1 MFRAGCDLSEIIN
14 FLVEKLKTVESLE
27 KLTIIDPYFF
37 KYSHSKFAIPKNVMV
52 DTLSNFTELQIL
64 EIVTPSD
71 YTVAKK
77 EKLELEIKKIIP
89 NLELNIVH
97 TQGFHD
103 RFWIMNER
111 KGFIVGTSLNGMT
124 NKHFFIQD
132 EFLSDKDIRELL
144 EIYRET

>member
-1 MFRAGCDLSEIIN
+1 MFRAGCDLNEIIA
-14 FLVEKLKTVESLE
+14 FLVKKLKTVNSLE

-37 KYSHSKFAIPKNVMV
+37 KYSNSKFAIPKNVMV
-52 DTLSNFTELQIL
+52 DTLSNFTELRIL
-64 EIVTPSD
+64 EIVTTN

-77 EKLELEIKKIIP
+77 EKLELEIKKVIP
-89 NLELNIVH
+89 NLELNVIRIE
-97 TQGFHD
+97 GFHD

-132 EFLSDKDIRELL
+132 DFLSDKDIRELL
-144 EIYRET
+144 EIYR

>member
-14 FLVEKLKTVESLE
+14 FLVEKLNTEDSLE

-52 DTLSNFTELQIL
+52 DTLSNFTGLQIL

-77 EKLELEIKKIIP
+77 EKLELEIKKVIP
-89 NLELNIVH
+89 NLELNIIH
-97 TQGFHD
+97 TYGFHD

-132 EFLSDKDIRELL
+132 DFLSDKDIRELL
-144 EIYRET
+144 EIYREA

>member
-1 MFRAGCDLSEIIN
+1 MFRAGCDLNEIIN
-14 FLVEKLKTVESLE
+14 FLVEKLNSVDSIE

-37 KYSHSKFAIPKNVMV
+37 KYSHSKFAIPKSVMV
-52 DTLSNFTELQIL
+52 DTLSNFTELQVL

-77 EKLELEIKKIIP
+77 EKLESEIKKVIP
-89 NLELNIVH
+89 NLELNIIH

-103 RFWIMNER
+103 RFWIINDN

-132 EFLSDKDIRELL
+132 DFLSDKDIRELL
-144 EIYRET
+144 EIYREA

>member
-14 FLVEKLKTVESLE
+14 FLVEKLNTEDSIE

-52 DTLSNFTELQIL
+52 DTLSNFTELRVL

-89 NLELNIVH
+89 NLELNIIH
-97 TQGFHD
+97 TKGFHD

-132 EFLSDKDIRELL
+132 DFLSDRDIRDLL
-144 EIYRET
+144 AIYRQT

>member
-1 MFRAGCDLSEIIN
+1 MFRAGCDLSEIIK
-14 FLVEKLKTVESLE
+14 FLVKKLKTVESLE

-89 NLELNIVH
+89 NLESNIVH